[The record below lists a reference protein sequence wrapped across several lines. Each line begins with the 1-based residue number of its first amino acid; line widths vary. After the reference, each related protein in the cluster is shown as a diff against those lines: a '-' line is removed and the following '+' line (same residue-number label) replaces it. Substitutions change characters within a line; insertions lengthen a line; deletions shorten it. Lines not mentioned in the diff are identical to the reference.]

1 MNFKMNGNFALK
13 TAACALLSS
22 FILHPSSF
30 ASDWLQFRGP
40 SGLGY
45 SESAKIPLKPK
56 VDWAAKLPGRGLS
69 SVLVIGDKVFL
80 TTASGPRQER
90 LHVFCLKNS
99 DGSVL
104 WERQLKATGRTMTQS
119 KTCVAAPSPCSDGK
133 RVFAIWSCNDLAA
146 FDLDGNLLW
155 LRGIT
160 SDYPNVSNS
169 LGMAASPLVIG
180 DALIVPVEN
189 DSESYTIG
197 VDAST
202 GRNLWKMER
211 PKAANWSSPIAWK
224 GEDGRTIA
232 VLQSKE
238 GLVGVDPNTGS
249 RLWEYKDGASTM
261 ASSVADK
268 SAIYATSHGITAIKP
283 GTSGTEPEQ
292 LWRAEQMNPGTA
304 STVAMGGKIYALNSA
319 GVLNQ
324 AHLATGGKGW
334 KLRLVGPFS
343 ASPVGA
349 GHHIVAVN
357 EKGLVQI
364 VDTDATEGAVVASL
378 DLKDKLTEKE
388 NILSTPSLAG
398 PAIFVRGDGYVW
410 KIGE

>member
-1 MNFKMNGNFALK
+1 MNSARFALTWK
-13 TAACALLSS
+13 LSVALCSLS
-22 FILHPSSF
+22 FVVCNF
-30 ASDWLQFRGP
+30 RCEASDWLQFRGP
-40 SGLGY
+40 NGHGS
-45 SESAKIPLKPK
+45 SDSAKIPLKLK
-56 VDWAAKLPGRGLS
+56 IDWAAKLPGRGLS
-69 SVLVIGDKVFL
+69 SVLVIGDKVFV
-80 TTASGPRQER
+80 TAASGPKQDR
-90 LHVFCLKNS
+90 LHVFCLKS
-99 DGSVL
+99 GDGSVL
-104 WERQLKATGRTMTQS
+104 WERQLKATGRTMTQQ

-146 FDLDGNLLW
+146 FDLEGNLLW

-180 DALIVPVEN
+180 DALVVPVEN

-197 VDAST
+197 VDAGT

-211 PKAANWSSPIAWK
+211 PKAANWSSPIAWQ
-224 GEDGRTIA
+224 GADGRTVA

-268 SAIYATSHGITAIKP
+268 GVIYATSHGITAIKP
-283 GTSGTEPEQ
+283 GTSGAEPKQ

-304 STVAMGGKIYALNSA
+304 STVVMSGKIYALNSA

-324 AHLATGGKGW
+324 ADVATGGKGW

-364 VDTDATEGAVVASL
+364 VDTDAPEGAVVASL
-378 DLKDKLTEKE
+378 DLKDKLTDKE

-398 PAIFVRGDGYVW
+398 PAIYVRGDGYLW
-410 KIGE
+410 KIAE